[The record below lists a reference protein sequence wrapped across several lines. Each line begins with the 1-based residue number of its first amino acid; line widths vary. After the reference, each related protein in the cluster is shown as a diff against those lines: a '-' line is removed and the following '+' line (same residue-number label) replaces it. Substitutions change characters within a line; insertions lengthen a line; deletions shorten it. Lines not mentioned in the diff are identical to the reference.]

1 MLGIVGGG
9 SEELS
14 VATTLGKALRAAVLD
29 VVLEQVILV
38 GCFVPVVLATVPPV
52 NRPKGF
58 VQLHSDV
65 LFHAHRQLAPGRP
78 KGTSIAALPFAP
90 AVEISTPPGAL
101 VSSTRAPAGSPVR
114 KTRNPINTP
123 AKAVCSSY

>member
-9 SEELS
+9 REELS

-38 GCFVPVVLATVPPV
+38 GYFVPVVLATVPPV
-52 NRPKGF
+52 SRPKGF

-78 KGTSIAALPFAP
+78 KGTSVAALPFAP
-90 AVEISTPPGAL
+90 AVEIFHSSRSARI
-101 VSSTRAPAGSPVR
+101 VHSSTRGFSR
-114 KTRNPINTP
+114 RENPQP
-123 AKAVCSSY
+123 Y